1 MNDQTSNP
9 LDIISKALADLAENR
24 TSIDAVYADLRFLE
38 FKSKNPGDNYGKGII
53 FTGESYTRQFVFSQ
67 KPDKFLSTEHIGL
80 TKDKGFYI
88 NNNPV
93 INERELGPTV
103 TKSSLKE
110 VGRLKGLIVD
120 GSVNINQYLF
130 YNGSTDRLGLGTDEP
145 NASFSVAE
153 NAIEVMLGTTEDM
166 HGMVGTHASTDFDI
180 VTDNTAR
187 ITVKGNGDIVLGNT
201 KRNPIKVSVNGKL
214 SIGVTTPDPNVDL
227 HVAGPVR
234 LHNHLHMYASAP
246 PSAGSY
252 SVGDIVWNEAARV
265 GGNVGWIC
273 LRAGSPGAWYPF
285 GDIKERG

>member
-9 LDIISKALADLAENR
+9 LDVISKALADLAENR
-24 TSIDAVYADLRFLE
+24 TSVDAVYADLRFLE
-38 FKSKNPGDNYGKGII
+38 FRSKNPGDNYGKGLI
-53 FTGESYTRQFVFSQ
+53 FTGETYTRQFVFNQ

-93 INERELGPTV
+93 LNERELGPTV

-110 VGRLKGLIVD
+110 VGRLRGLIVD

-130 YNGSTDRLGLGTDEP
+130 YNGSTDRLGLGIDEP
-145 NASFSVAE
+145 SAAFSVAE

-187 ITVKGNGDIVLGNT
+187 ITVKGNGDIVLGNAN
-201 KRNPIKVSVNGKL
+201 RNPVKVSVNGKL
-214 SIGVTTPDPNVDL
+214 SIGVKTPDPNVDL

-234 LHNHLHMYASAP
+234 LNNHLQMYASAP

>member
-9 LDIISKALADLAENR
+9 LDVISKALADLAENR
-24 TSIDAVYADLRFLE
+24 TSVDAVYADLRFLE
-38 FKSKNPGDNYGKGII
+38 FRSKKPGDNYGKGLI
-53 FTGESYTRQFVFSQ
+53 FTGENYTRQFVFNQ

-80 TKDKGFYI
+80 TKDKGFFI

-93 INERELGPTV
+93 LNEKELGPTV
-103 TKSSLKE
+103 TKSSLRE
-110 VGRLKGLIVD
+110 VGRLRGLVVD

-130 YNGSTDRLGLGTDEP
+130 YNGSTDRLGLGIDEP
-145 NASFSVAE
+145 SAAFSVAE
-153 NAIEVMLGTTEDM
+153 NAIEVMLGTTETM
-166 HGMVGTHASTDFDI
+166 HGMVGTYAATDFDV

-187 ITVKGNGDIVLGNT
+187 ITVKGNGDIVLGNAN
-201 KRNPIKVSVNGKL
+201 RNPVNVSVNGKL
-214 SIGVTTPDPNVDL
+214 SIGVKTADPAVDL

-234 LHNHLHMYASAP
+234 IHNHLQMYASAP

-252 SVGDIVWNEAARV
+252 GVGDIVWNEAARV